1 MLYRNVR
8 AGLTLKKIEIVG
20 FSSLEISQATSVF
33 SCATQSF
40 QTGHKFLIGWDD
52 FCFHKILVGQ
62 EQSVLLWHGKLSVF
76 REFFL
81 KDIQHIAAVG
91 IPDKRTALCQDPV
104 QCGVTHKK
112 TRFGFLFLKF
122 QDAPKVWADGGEKS
136 EIVGDITFF
145 IKGIFR
151 QKHRK
156 LSLNTKTWTKGFLKQ
171 IIVTQ

>member
-1 MLYRNVR
+1 M
-8 AGLTLKKIEIVG
+8 
-20 FSSLEISQATSVF
+20 TSVF
-33 SCATQSF
+33 IRFWWARTRAFCSEEGSF
-40 QTGHKFLIGWDD
+40 PYSDSFFW
-52 FCFHKILVGQ
+52 KIV
-62 EQSVLLWHGKLSVF
+62 
-76 REFFL
+76 
-81 KDIQHIAAVG
+81 VG
-91 IPDKRTALCQDPV
+91 ILDKSTALCKDPV
-104 QCGVTHKK
+104 QGSIAHKEAS
-112 TRFGFLFLKF
+112 FGFLFFKF